1 MPQVREIRIALL
13 GALVFIVAGSVQ
25 GCASDSIAG
34 PQEAQLEAQTSEGD
48 SCVQVNGVWICK

>member
-1 MPQVREIRIALL
+1 MAQVREIRIALL

-34 PQEAQLEAQTSEGD
+34 PAEAQLEAQASDATN
-48 SCVQVNGVWICK
+48 CVQLNGVWICK